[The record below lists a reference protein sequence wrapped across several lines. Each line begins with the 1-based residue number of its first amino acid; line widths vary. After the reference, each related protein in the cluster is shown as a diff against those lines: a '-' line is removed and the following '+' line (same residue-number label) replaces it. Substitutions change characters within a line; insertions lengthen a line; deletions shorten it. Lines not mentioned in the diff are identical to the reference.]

1 MRRTLILTLLVFAL
15 SFAVCLSASVFLKDT
30 IEEVRFLHN
39 EAVRYVEMENPARA
53 KEIMVQMAELWR
65 KKEPVLSMISS
76 HDAIHDVKIGIIEA
90 QICLECGDHDD
101 FLRTISIAG
110 EGLEHMA
117 SAEKLSLSNL
127 Y

>member
-1 MRRTLILTLLVFAL
+1 
-15 SFAVCLSASVFLKDT
+15 
-30 IEEVRFLHN
+30 
-39 EAVRYVEMENPARA
+39 
-53 KEIMVQMAELWR
+53 
-65 KKEPVLSMISS
+65 MISS
-76 HDAIHDVKIGIIEA
+76 HDAIHEVKLGIIEA

-117 SAEKLSLSNL
+117 VSETLSLSNL